1 MTEREVPVHLFKHCG
16 FWLDIGWVD
25 DFKTAQ
31 EIDWQ
36 GESTSLEAVAIWQ
49 ALGIDRER
57 LVHFGGVSNLC

>member
-36 GESTSLEAVAIWQ
+36 GESTSLEAVA
-49 ALGIDRER
+49 
-57 LVHFGGVSNLC
+57 V